1 MDHKHLEEQLEKD
14 YQLLKELEDN
24 QRVADEPK
32 RKQKLRLDIEEL
44 KRTII
49 QRKAELNALQ
59 NQNTS
64 EKINS
69 AYLLSANQNISEQ
82 SNLDPKLIQKDFEK
96 PFLSLTDL
104 ASFSTYTFPLLRWMY
119 EPVPAKHVC
128 WYFSK
133 IQEFFIFKGGQ
144 IPCRKIYLP
153 GDVEEFF
160 RCAYSLPSF
169 DFQLNLNQIDMY
181 PASKLSGA
189 YSGFIKICAELG
201 YKPLLNVSNSDYI
214 SHRSLLAIL
223 IDLRRGFTQVLETS
237 SSTNADFLSVAE
249 QDILRFMIYIID
261 FLFKERKARESG
273 RNLDLPEG
281 IVLKLHDILNH
292 AFKAHLGVQ
301 LPEREDDGVLAD
313 FSSYVH
319 NLSRC
324 WKDSQGN
331 EI

>member
-1 MDHKHLEEQLEKD
+1 M
-14 YQLLKELEDN
+14 
-24 QRVADEPK
+24 
-32 RKQKLRLDIEEL
+32 
-44 KRTII
+44 
-49 QRKAELNALQ
+49 
-59 NQNTS
+59 
-64 EKINS
+64 
-69 AYLLSANQNISEQ
+69 
-82 SNLDPKLIQKDFEK
+82 
-96 PFLSLTDL
+96 
-104 ASFSTYTFPLLRWMY
+104 
-119 EPVPAKHVC
+119 
-128 WYFSK
+128 
-133 IQEFFIFKGGQ
+133 FKGGQ
-144 IPCRKIYLP
+144 VPCRKIYLP

-169 DFQLNLNQIDMY
+169 DFQLNLNQIDEY

-223 IDLRRGFTQVLETS
+223 IDLRGGFTQVLETS